1 MSAMKT
7 GAGSQSV
14 AEIAPTLLLWCK
26 QCWCRQW
33 LAGARQAVLGG
44 STALEQLPDA
54 PLKTLLLG
62 EQESLTENAS

>member
-26 QCWCRQW
+26 QWWCRQW
-33 LAGARQAVLGG
+33 LAGARRAVLGG
-44 STALEQLPDA
+44 STALGQLPDA